1 MTQCELWFIG
11 GCHSSMA
18 DWDFNRTTEKGTHNF
33 TLRTKPGFFSPTTQL
48 LIPLFPHATKTVID
62 RLFQKQLS
70 TPTVCFCN
78 PPPPP
83 QFAVILLYSPLCVVF
98 VCCVSAFVLFMSS
111 YNFFSSSSDKFSPPT
126 RKTTQSSS
134 FGLQQWTAPWTS
146 PSGRTSSWTSGRR
159 SWSPSTTT
167 LTPSSTSC

>member
-1 MTQCELWFIG
+1 
-11 GCHSSMA
+11 MA

-33 TLRTKPGFFSPTTQL
+33 THRTKPGFFSPTTQPSK
-48 LIPLFPHATKTVID
+48 PLFPHATKTVID
-62 RLFQKQLS
+62 RLFQKKLS
-70 TPTVCFCN
+70 TPTVCFCK
-78 PPPPP
+78 PP
-83 QFAVILLYSPLCVVF
+83 AICCYTVIFSF
-98 VCCVSAFVLFMSS
+98 VCCFCAACQHLYCLCPVTT
-111 YNFFSSSSDKFSPPT
+111 FSSPPLINSSPT

-159 SWSPSTTT
+159 SWSPLTTT